1 MSIIPQPSLG
11 GKKLPVS
18 IDLAALSWGQHM
30 AKRLV
35 RFTELGGSP
44 ERDGVSCHELGQ
56 PITDPEYWEGRWVL
70 CPLRL
75 ELEDGEGVTF
85 ADAVAAASR
94 EHRIVST
101 ALVGRD
107 GTVKEY
113 INAGDWS
120 VNIVLGLQHT
130 DGGVIAD
137 EWPGTEVRQ
146 VRTLL
151 EAKEALRVHSEFL
164 DALNIGR
171 LVIRSYSARQMTEAN
186 YQVIEISAVSD
197 EDYEIFSRDYEQ
209 PKKEVIR

>member
-120 VNIVLGLQHT
+120 MNIVLGLQHT

-146 VRTLL
+146 VRKLL

>member
-113 INAGDWS
+113 IHAGDWS

-146 VRTLL
+146 VRKLL

>member
-44 ERDGVSCHELGQ
+44 ERYGVSCHELGQ

-146 VRTLL
+146 VRKLL

>member
-146 VRTLL
+146 VRKLL